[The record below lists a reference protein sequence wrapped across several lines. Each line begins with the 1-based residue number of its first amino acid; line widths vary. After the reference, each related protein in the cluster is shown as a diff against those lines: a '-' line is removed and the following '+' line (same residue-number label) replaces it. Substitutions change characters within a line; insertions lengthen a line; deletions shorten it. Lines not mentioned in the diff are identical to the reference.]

1 MQIKPKINK
10 TKSKQ
15 NPMSSE
21 LFSNKTSKEL
31 KKFERESD
39 GIVVFNSL
47 GKNALT
53 LQKIDRSFVL
63 YADQITSHHIGECP
77 GLFTFSSND
86 ICKLFNFLAEIIKE
100 NPKVYNLDMEALVTN
115 NELKNQKK

>member
-1 MQIKPKINK
+1 
-10 TKSKQ
+10 
-15 NPMSSE
+15 MSSE

-39 GIVVFNSL
+39 GIIIFNSL

-100 NPKVYNLDMEALVTN
+100 NPEVYNLDMEALI
-115 NELKNQKK
+115 KK

>member
-1 MQIKPKINK
+1 
-10 TKSKQ
+10 
-15 NPMSSE
+15 MSSE
-21 LFSNKTSKEL
+21 LFSNKSQKEIR
-31 KKFERESD
+31 KFERESE

-86 ICKLFNFLAEIIKE
+86 ICKLFNFLAEIINE
-100 NPKVYNLDMEALVTN
+100 NPDMYNMDTKELVSEN
-115 NELKNQKK
+115 KKRQLNKLN